1 MFIGVLWTSAK
12 SYKTS
17 FPDRTKTDEL
27 ARGVTI
33 FAGPQNIHNK
43 TISRT
48 GKYGVFYVSIKK

>member
-48 GKYGVFYVSIKK
+48 GKNGVFMF